1 MGKKM
6 KQKRKQWS
14 PKEMQLLMKYRAEG
28 LNSGEIAKCMGR
40 SQKAVQHKISEM
52 RTPKPVPET
61 VFPTEENS
69 KPFRLD
75 RSKVK
80 KYAIWGG
87 AILALGAAL
96 LAERLL

>member
-28 LNSGEIAKCMGR
+28 LNSVEIAKCMGR

-69 KPFRLD
+69 KPFRFKSTSL
-75 RSKVK
+75 SK
-80 KYAIWGG
+80 KYIIGAVVVAAI
-87 AILALGAAL
+87 AAVVI
-96 LAERLL
+96 ERLL